1 MAGTLIKVLPPCRLP
16 MVFKNF
22 WRRFM
27 RPFGQVWLGAAGG
40 SCWYEE
46 VVDHD
51 IEQPLFQQQK

>member
-1 MAGTLIKVLPPCRLP
+1 
-16 MVFKNF
+16 
-22 WRRFM
+22 M